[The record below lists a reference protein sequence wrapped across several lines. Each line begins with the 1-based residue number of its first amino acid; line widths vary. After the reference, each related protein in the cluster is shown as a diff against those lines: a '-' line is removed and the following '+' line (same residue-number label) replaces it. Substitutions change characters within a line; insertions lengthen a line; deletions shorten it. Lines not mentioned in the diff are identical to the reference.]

1 MRVGNIIYLDHQ
13 ATTPVDKRVFEAMAP
28 YFCEQFGNPHSV
40 DHIIGWNSALAV
52 ENAKSNVAELIGCD
66 TDEIIFTSGATES
79 NNLALMGIARHS
91 FLGGKKRILISTI
104 EHKSILEVGRALQE
118 KYNYVVEFIP
128 VDKSG
133 FVELD
138 ALEARVDGDVLLISV
153 MAVNNEIGTIQ
164 SLEQISAICR
174 KYGAIFHSDCAQAP
188 CAMTLTNLSN
198 LVDMLS
204 ISAHKI
210 YGPKGIG
217 ALFVNRDLVNKLE
230 PLIYGGEQ
238 QSGIRSG
245 TVPVPLCVGMGEA
258 IRILLETDAGNERER
273 IQTLRNRLFEGL
285 SGLPYMIK
293 VNGPVNEH
301 RHPGNLNLAFKGFE
315 ADDILGILRPN
326 LAVSTGSAC
335 TTGTLEN
342 SHVLDAIGI
351 PENILNSSLRFS
363 VGRFTTEED
372 IDITIELIN
381 QALSKLS
388 HLNADGSEFN
398 GQNMKQSYAF

>member
-40 DHIIGWNSALAV
+40 DHIIGWNSSLAV

-79 NNLALMGIARHS
+79 NNFALMGIARHS
-91 FLGGKKRILISTI
+91 FVGGRKRILISTI

-118 KYNYVVEFIP
+118 KYNYVIDFIS

-133 FVELD
+133 FVDLN
-138 ALEARVDGDVLLISV
+138 ALEACMANDVLLVSV

-164 SLEQISAICR
+164 SLDQISAICR
-174 KYGAIFHSDCAQAP
+174 KYDAIFHSDCAQAP
-188 CAMTLTNLSN
+188 CAMKLMNLSN

-258 IRILLETDAGNERER
+258 ARILLETDAGNERER
-273 IQTLRNRLFEGL
+273 IQTLRNRLFDGL
-285 SGLPYMIK
+285 SSLPYMIK
-293 VNGPVNEH
+293 VNGPVNER

-342 SHVLDAIGI
+342 SHVLDAIGV
-351 PENILNSSLRFS
+351 PENISNSSLRFS

-372 IDITIELIN
+372 IDGTIELIN

-388 HLNADGSEFN
+388 HLNADSSEFN